1 MELLREEM
9 TLNELAAKYQIS
21 PVVISRWKAEFV
33 ERASEVFKKGPSEA
47 EKELEEK
54 QEEISELHRKV
65 GQLTVEVDFLKKK
78 SDEILGRKGPYK
90 RYWKGAFRPDG
101 KAAVRATDDLSK
113 QGLFREEGAG
123 RKRTK
128 PAIHESDWSNPY
140 ESPDLRVPQD
150 YRYSSQ
156 RYSSEQE
163 DDSSI
168 DAENGHFNAV
178 SEA

>member
-90 RYWKGAFRPDG
+90 HY
-101 KAAVRATDDLSK
+101 
-113 QGLFREEGAG
+113 
-123 RKRTK
+123 
-128 PAIHESDWSNPY
+128 
-140 ESPDLRVPQD
+140 
-150 YRYSSQ
+150 
-156 RYSSEQE
+156 
-163 DDSSI
+163 
-168 DAENGHFNAV
+168 
-178 SEA
+178 

>member
-1 MELLREEM
+1 MSRTRRKFKPEFKVKVVMELLREEM

-90 RYWKGAFRPDG
+90 RY
-101 KAAVRATDDLSK
+101 
-113 QGLFREEGAG
+113 
-123 RKRTK
+123 
-128 PAIHESDWSNPY
+128 
-140 ESPDLRVPQD
+140 
-150 YRYSSQ
+150 
-156 RYSSEQE
+156 
-163 DDSSI
+163 
-168 DAENGHFNAV
+168 
-178 SEA
+178 

>member
-1 MELLREEM
+1 MSRTRRKFKPEFKAKVVMELLREEM

-90 RYWKGAFRPDG
+90 RY
-101 KAAVRATDDLSK
+101 
-113 QGLFREEGAG
+113 
-123 RKRTK
+123 
-128 PAIHESDWSNPY
+128 
-140 ESPDLRVPQD
+140 
-150 YRYSSQ
+150 
-156 RYSSEQE
+156 
-163 DDSSI
+163 
-168 DAENGHFNAV
+168 
-178 SEA
+178 

>member
-1 MELLREEM
+1 MREEM

-90 RYWKGAFRPDG
+90 RY
-101 KAAVRATDDLSK
+101 
-113 QGLFREEGAG
+113 
-123 RKRTK
+123 
-128 PAIHESDWSNPY
+128 
-140 ESPDLRVPQD
+140 
-150 YRYSSQ
+150 
-156 RYSSEQE
+156 
-163 DDSSI
+163 
-168 DAENGHFNAV
+168 
-178 SEA
+178 

>member
-78 SDEILGRKGPYK
+78 SDEILGPKGPYK
-90 RYWKGAFRPDG
+90 RY
-101 KAAVRATDDLSK
+101 
-113 QGLFREEGAG
+113 
-123 RKRTK
+123 
-128 PAIHESDWSNPY
+128 
-140 ESPDLRVPQD
+140 
-150 YRYSSQ
+150 
-156 RYSSEQE
+156 
-163 DDSSI
+163 
-168 DAENGHFNAV
+168 
-178 SEA
+178 

>member
-90 RYWKGAFRPDG
+90 RY
-101 KAAVRATDDLSK
+101 
-113 QGLFREEGAG
+113 
-123 RKRTK
+123 
-128 PAIHESDWSNPY
+128 
-140 ESPDLRVPQD
+140 
-150 YRYSSQ
+150 
-156 RYSSEQE
+156 
-163 DDSSI
+163 
-168 DAENGHFNAV
+168 
-178 SEA
+178 